1 MGSIS
6 EGNIQICSL
15 PAAWQQMLPGKSGA
29 SIVLNLT
36 KIIEFLEPTLRIE
49 KKMAI
54 TNKQLIFH
62 EAETDHMIKNI
73 KWPMICP

>member
-1 MGSIS
+1 
-6 EGNIQICSL
+6 
-15 PAAWQQMLPGKSGA
+15 MLPGKSGA

-73 KWPMICP
+73 K